1 MSQPRI
7 RIKSFLKGY
16 SYIHDLHTLNYTM
29 NLMTRYKKNDVS
41 IDQSLIASHGHGD
54 VYQLANK
61 AKKGGESNN
70 QPINP
75 CANKVHGNQGCYLVY
90 R

>member
-1 MSQPRI
+1 
-7 RIKSFLKGY
+7 
-16 SYIHDLHTLNYTM
+16 M
-29 NLMTRYKKNDVS
+29 NLMPRCKNNDVS
-41 IDQSLIASHGHGD
+41 IDQSLGASHGHGD

-61 AKKGGESNN
+61 AKKGGKSNN

-75 CANKVHGNQGCYLVY
+75 CANKVHGNQRCYLMN